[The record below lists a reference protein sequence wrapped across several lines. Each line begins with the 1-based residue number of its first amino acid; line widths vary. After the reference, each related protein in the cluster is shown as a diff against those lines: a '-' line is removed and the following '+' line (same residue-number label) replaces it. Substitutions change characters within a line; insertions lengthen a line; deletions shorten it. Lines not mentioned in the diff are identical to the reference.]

1 MENANI
7 EANINNYTVYHLHSD
22 FSLLDSCT
30 NYKLYIDKAK
40 ELGQTAICF
49 TEHGNIYSW
58 VEKKIYAESQGLK
71 YLHGIEVYLTKQLEP
86 KVRDNY
92 HTILIAKDYA
102 GVQEINELVD
112 LSTRDDHFYYK
123 PRLSFDEFKN
133 ISSHV
138 IKTSACL
145 ASPLNA
151 FRKGELD
158 DDLTRYYDYLEV
170 QPHVNSQ
177 EQRDFNEWLWK
188 NSGNIPLIAGTD
200 THALDHY
207 KLECRSILQKAKGIE
222 FTNEDSFDLSYKSY
236 DELCDMFARQGVL
249 PEDVYLN
256 AIENTNAMAESVEF
270 FELDTSFKYPVVE
283 NARDVLWQRCQD
295 RYLDKVWNGVIEDND
310 EYLRRAEEE
319 IDVFSKV
326 DMCGFMVIMSDI
338 MTWCRDNG
346 IPSSP
351 CRGSVGG
358 SVVAYLC
365 DIINVDPLVWH
376 TVFSRFC
383 NEHRMEIG
391 DIDVDISPDQ
401 RDLVYQHI
409 IDTFGDRNC
418 AYILAN
424 GTISD
429 KGTIDDVGRA
439 LKYPLKEVAEIKDLY
454 DKDQEMARAK
464 YPDLFYYFDGLV
476 NTVVSQSMH
485 PAGII
490 ASPVDLTKDYGT
502 FWSKG
507 KKIMC
512 INMEE
517 VHEISLVKYDI
528 LGLQNVQIIRE
539 CCEMAGIKFPM
550 AEEINWEDQ
559 DVFADMIKSP
569 VGLFQFE
576 SAFAFDSLKKF
587 QPHSVGD
594 ISLVTAAIRPS
605 GESFRARLLNH
616 EVNHNPSKQI
626 DDLLVRNNGFLV
638 YQEDVIAF
646 LQQIC
651 GLSGGDADNVRRAI
665 GRKQAD
671 RLEAALPA
679 IFDGYCAKSDKPRE
693 EAEEE
698 ARTFLKII
706 EDSSS
711 YMFGYN
717 HATGYSMVTYLCAY
731 MRYYHPME
739 FISAYLNNA
748 KTDEDIANGV
758 KLAGEYGIKIM
769 PIQWGKSRAEYFF
782 DPENRTIYEGAGA
795 VKWMNNTV
803 ANDLYEL
810 SKSRNFESFV
820 DLLYAMKNIA
830 IDSRQLQILIEL
842 DYFSDFGNAV
852 ELWCISGLFDMLKQG
867 DAKKISKEKVD
878 EGTDWYTAVSHH
890 AIGTNKDGS
899 ESKSW
904 AIQDCY
910 ALLREMETNV
920 FARHMNDYPVSVKVK
935 AQIEYLGHVSIT
947 GRNADRS
954 YLVVRNVFP
963 LKRKNDGI
971 QFGVNVLTTSLGSGK
986 QSSFTV
992 FNGVYNKCGAIHKG
1006 DIIKCLDWQRDG
1018 KYFRMTKYE
1027 QCV

>member
-1 MENANI
+1 MS
-7 EANINNYTVYHLHSD
+7 NYVTYHLHSD

-30 NYKLYIDKAK
+30 NYKLYVDKAH
-40 ELGQTAICF
+40 ELGQSAICF

-71 YLHGIEVYLTKQLEP
+71 YLHGIEVYLTEQLEP

-92 HTILIAKDYA
+92 HTILIAKDYD

-112 LSTRDDHFYYK
+112 LSTQDDHFYYK
-123 PRLSFDEFKN
+123 PRITFDEFKA

-138 IKTSACL
+138 IKISACL

-151 FRKGELD
+151 FRKSDMLE
-158 DDLTRYYDYLEV
+158 DLIDYYDYLEI
-170 QPHVNSQ
+170 QPHIFSDDQ
-177 EQRDFNEWLWK
+177 KEYNEWLWTVSK
-188 NSGNIPLIAGTD
+188 QTGIPLIAGTD
-200 THALDHY
+200 THALNGY
-207 KLECRSILQKAKGIE
+207 KLQCRSILQKAKGIE
-222 FTNEDSFDLSYKSY
+222 FTNEDEFDLSYKSY
-236 DELCDMFARQGVL
+236 DELCQMFKKQDVL
-249 PEDVYLN
+249 PEDVYLE
-256 AIENTNAMAESVEF
+256 AIENTNVMADSVEA
-270 FELDTSFKYPVVE
+270 FELDTSFKYPVIE
-283 NARDVLWQRCQD
+283 NAKEKLWQRCND
-295 RYLDKVWNGVIEDND
+295 RYYNKVWDGMIEDNA
-310 EYLRRAEEE
+310 EYLKRAQDE
-319 IDVFSKV
+319 IEVFEKV

-338 MTWCRDNG
+338 MTWCRENG

-365 DIINVDPLVWH
+365 DIINVDPLKWG

-454 DKDQEMARAK
+454 DKDQDAARMR
-464 YPDLFYYFDGLV
+464 YPDLFYWFDGLV
-476 NTVVSQSMH
+476 GTVVSQSMH

-490 ASPVDLTKDYGT
+490 ASPVDLTKGYGT
-502 FWSKG
+502 FWNKG
-507 KKIMC
+507 KKILC

-539 CCEMAGIKFPM
+539 CCEMAHVPFPM
-550 AEEINWEDQ
+550 AEDLNWDDQ
-559 DVFADMIKSP
+559 AVYEDMIKSP

-576 SAFAFDSLKKF
+576 SSFAFDSLKKF
-587 QPHSVGD
+587 KPHSIGD

-605 GESFRARLLNH
+605 GESFRNRLLSH
-616 EVNHNPSKQI
+616 EINHNPSKQI
-626 DDLLVRNNGFLV
+626 DDLLARNNGFLV

-731 MRYYHPME
+731 MRYYHPLE
-739 FISAYLNNA
+739 FISAYLNSA

-758 KLAGEYGIKIM
+758 KLAGDYGIKIF
-769 PIQWGKSRAEYFF
+769 PIRWGKSRAEYFF
-782 DPENRTIYEGAGA
+782 DPDSRAIYEGCGA
-795 VKWMNNTV
+795 VKWMNDQV
-803 ANDLYEL
+803 ANDLYAL
-810 SKSRNFESFV
+810 SQSRNFESFT
-820 DLLYAMKNIA
+820 DLLYAMKDIA

-852 ELWCISGLFDMLKQG
+852 ELWCISGIFDILKNG
-867 DAKKISKEKVD
+867 DAKKISKDRVEP
-878 EGTDWYTAVSHH
+878 GTDWYDAVSHN
-890 AIGTNKDGS
+890 AVGTNRDGS
-899 ESKSW
+899 EAKFW
-904 AIQDCY
+904 TITDCY
-910 ALLREMETNV
+910 KLMRDMEANV
-920 FARHMNDYPVSVKVK
+920 FARHMEDYSISVKVK
-935 AQIEYLGHVSIT
+935 AQIEYLGHISIT
-947 GRNADRS
+947 GRDADRKF
-954 YLVVRNVFP
+954 LVVRNVYP
-963 LKRKNDGI
+963 LKRKSDGH

-986 QSSFTV
+986 QSNFTV
-992 FNGVYNKCGAIHKG
+992 FTKVYSKFGAIHKG
-1006 DIIKCLDWQRDG
+1006 DIIKCLDWERDG

-1027 QCV
+1027 QCS

>member
-1 MENANI
+1 MS
-7 EANINNYTVYHLHSD
+7 NYTVYHLHSD

-30 NYKLYIDKAK
+30 NFKAYIDKAK

-58 VEKKIYAESQGLK
+58 VEKKLYAESQGLK
-71 YLHGIEVYLTKQLEP
+71 YLHGIEIYLTQQLEP

-92 HTILIAKDYA
+92 HTILIAKDYQ

-112 LSTRDDHFYYK
+112 LSTQEDHFYYK
-123 PRLSFDEFKN
+123 PRITFDEFKK
-133 ISSHV
+133 ISNHV

-145 ASPLNA
+145 ASPLRA
-151 FRKGELD
+151 YMTSEITE
-158 DDLTRYYDYLEV
+158 DLTEYYDYLEI
-170 QPHVNSQ
+170 QPHVFSEDQQIYN
-177 EQRDFNEWLWK
+177 DWLWK
-188 NSGNIPLIAGTD
+188 VSQGTGIPLIAGTD
-200 THALDHY
+200 THALNEY
-207 KLECRSILQKAKGIE
+207 KLKCRGILQKAKGIE
-222 FTNEDSFDLSYKSY
+222 FSNEDTFDLSYKSY
-236 DELCDMFARQGVL
+236 DELCEMFKQQDVI
-249 PEDVYLN
+249 PEEDYLQ
-256 AIENTNAMAESVEF
+256 AIENTNVMADSVEP

-283 NARDVLWQRCQD
+283 NAKEKLWQRCQD
-295 RYLDKVWNGVIEDND
+295 RYWDKVWNDVIPDND
-310 EYLRRAEEE
+310 EYLRRAQEE
-319 IDVFSKV
+319 IEVFDKV
-326 DMCGFMVIMSDI
+326 DMCGFMMIMSDI
-338 MTWCRDNG
+338 MTWCRENG

-358 SVVAYLC
+358 STVAYLC
-365 DIINVDPLVWH
+365 DIINVDPLVWG

-424 GTISD
+424 GTISA

-439 LKYPLKEVAEIKDLY
+439 LKYPLDEVSKIKDLY
-454 DKDQEMARAK
+454 DQDQDAARAK
-464 YPDLFYYFDGLV
+464 YPDLFYWFDGLV
-476 NTVVSQSMH
+476 DTVVSQSMH

-490 ASPVDLTKDYGT
+490 ASPVDLTRDYGT

-507 KKIMC
+507 KKIIC

-539 CCEMAGIKFPM
+539 CCEMAGIPFPM
-550 AEEINWEDQ
+550 AEELNWDDQ
-559 DVFADMIKSP
+559 AVYADMIKSP

-587 QPHSVGD
+587 QPHSIGD

-605 GESFRARLLNH
+605 GESFRNRLLNH
-616 EVNHNPSKQI
+616 EVNHNPSPQI
-626 DDLLVRNNGFLV
+626 DKLLERNNGFLV

-731 MRYYHPME
+731 MRYYYPLE
-739 FISAYLNNA
+739 FISAYLNSA

-758 KLAGEYGIKIM
+758 KLAGDYGIRIM
-769 PIQWGKSRAEYFF
+769 PIKWGKSRAEYFF
-782 DPENRTIYEGAGA
+782 DKDSHAIYEGAGA
-795 VKWMNNTV
+795 VKWMNNQV

-810 SKSRNFESFV
+810 SQSRNFETFTE
-820 DLLYAMKNIA
+820 LLYAMKNIA
-830 IDSRQLQILIEL
+830 IDARQLQILIEL
-842 DYFSDFGNAV
+842 DYFDCFGNAK
-852 ELWCISGLFDMLKQG
+852 ELWTMTGVFDFLKG
-867 DAKKISKEKVD
+867 GEAKKLPKDRVQPDTDLYRAVEK
-878 EGTDWYTAVSHH
+878 Y

-904 AIQDCY
+904 NVTDC
-910 ALLREMETNV
+910 RGIMDEMEQAIRKWCIED
-920 FARHMNDYPVSVKVK
+920 FDISLKVK
-935 AQIEYLGHVSIT
+935 AQLDYLGHVSIT
-947 GRNADRS
+947 GRNEDRKF
-954 YLVVRNVFP
+954 LVVRNIFP
-963 LKRKNDGI
+963 LKRKADGYR
-971 QFGVNVLTTSLGSGK
+971 FGYNVLTTSLGSGK

-992 FNGVYNKCGAIHKG
+992 FANTYHKCGEIRKG
-1006 DIIKCLDWQRDG
+1006 DIIKCLDWERDG

-1027 QCV
+1027 QCG

>member
-1 MENANI
+1 MSD
-7 EANINNYTVYHLHSD
+7 NYVVYHLHSD

-40 ELGQTAICF
+40 QLGQKAICF

-58 VEKKIYAESQGLK
+58 VEKKLYAESQGLK
-71 YLHGIEVYLTKQLEP
+71 YMHGIEVYLTEQLEP

-92 HTILIAKDYA
+92 HTILIAKDYQ

-112 LSTRDDHFYYK
+112 LSTREDHFYYK
-123 PRLSFDEFKN
+123 PRISFDEFKK
-133 ISSHV
+133 ISNHV

-145 ASPLNA
+145 ASPLHA
-151 FRKGELD
+151 FMGSELME
-158 DDLTRYYDYLEV
+158 DLVEYYDFLEI
-170 QPHVNSQ
+170 QPHVFSDDQ
-177 EQRDFNEWLWK
+177 KAYNEWLYRV
-188 NSGNIPLIAGTD
+188 SCQTGIPLIAGTD
-200 THALDHY
+200 THALNEY
-207 KLECRSILQKAKGIE
+207 KLKCRGILQKAKGIE
-222 FTNEDSFDLSYKSY
+222 FTNEDEFDLSYKSY
-236 DELCDMFARQGVL
+236 DELCEMFEHQGVL
-249 PEDVYLN
+249 HPDVYLD
-256 AIENTNAMAESVEF
+256 AIENTNVLADMVEP
-270 FELDTSFKYPVVE
+270 FELDTSFKYPVIE
-283 NARDVLWQRCQD
+283 NAEEKLWQRCQD
-295 RYLDKVWNGVIEDND
+295 RYLEKVWGGVIDDNQ
-310 EYLRRAEEE
+310 EYLDRAKEE
-319 IDVFSKV
+319 IEVFSKV
-326 DMCGFMVIMSDI
+326 DMCGFMMIMSDI
-338 MTWCRDNG
+338 MTWCRENG

-358 SVVAYLC
+358 STVAYLC
-365 DIINVDPLVWH
+365 DIINVDPLKWH

-409 IDTFGDRNC
+409 IDTFGERNC

-424 GTISD
+424 GTISA

-439 LKYPLKEVAEIKDLY
+439 LKYPLDEVAKIKELY
-454 DKDQEMARAK
+454 DQNQDAARMQ
-464 YPDLFYYFDGLV
+464 YPDLFYWFDGLV
-476 NTVVSQSMH
+476 DTVVSQSMH

-507 KKIMC
+507 KKIIC

-539 CCEMAGIKFPM
+539 CCELAGIKFPM
-550 AEEINWEDQ
+550 AEELNWDDQ
-559 DVFADMIKSP
+559 AVYADMIKSP

-587 QPHSVGD
+587 KPHSIGD

-605 GESFRARLLNH
+605 GESFRDRLLNH
-616 EVNHNPSKQI
+616 EINHNPSEQI
-626 DDLLVRNNGFLV
+626 DKLLERNNGFLV

-693 EAEEE
+693 VAEEE
-698 ARTFLKII
+698 ARTFLQII

-731 MRYYHPME
+731 MRYYHPLE
-739 FISAYLNNA
+739 FISAYLNSA

-758 KLAGEYGIKIM
+758 KLAGEYGIRIM
-769 PIQWGKSRAEYFF
+769 PIKWGKSRAEYFF
-782 DPENRTIYEGAGA
+782 DPDNRAIYEGAGA
-795 VKWMNNTV
+795 VKWMNDQC

-810 SKSRNFESFV
+810 SQSRNFESFT

-852 ELWCISGLFDMLKQG
+852 ELWCISGIFNLLKQG
-867 DAKKISKEKVD
+867 DAKKIAKEKV
-878 EGTDWYTAVSHH
+878 EVGTDWHRAVSNN
-890 AIGTNKDGS
+890 AVGTNKDGS
-899 ESKSW
+899 DAKFW
-904 AIQDCY
+904 AITDCY
-910 ALLREMETNV
+910 KLMREMESNI
-920 FARHMNDYPVSVKVK
+920 FARHMEDYNISVKVK
-935 AQIEYLGHVSIT
+935 AQIEYLGHISIT
-947 GRNADRS
+947 GRNEDRKF
-954 YLVVRNVFP
+954 LVVRNVFP
-963 LKRKNDGI
+963 LKRKADGYL
-971 QFGVNVLTTSLGSGK
+971 FGVNVLTTSLGSGK
-986 QSSFTV
+986 QSNFTV
-992 FNGVYNKCGAIHKG
+992 FNDVSRKYGAIRKG

-1027 QCV
+1027 QCG